1 MVRNAMPSS
10 QRQYYFDVLRGSMM
24 LFGVFVHASLAD
36 QRSGELEWIRFLS
49 GTFRMACFFMI
60 SGYFSA
66 MVYGKRPGLPFV
78 RQRLVLMLVP
88 ALFAIIVL
96 NPPAI
101 AWMIE
106 FWGSS
111 DPDAEIRI
119 NWHVH
124 VWFLL
129 SLALYTLIVPFLAL
143 ELTRKASEMTQ
154 RLFRPLPALPV
165 IVALCAGAV
174 VLVYVWSIS
183 WEHLPYG
190 EAYQFLIRS
199 TLFYLPF
206 FVFGYLMFSDDGLRD
221 YAHRLDW
228 LTLAIALLGMAAC
241 AYFKYWDVPV
251 TPAEKIAK
259 FAAQYITGFSLS
271 FLILGAGRR
280 WVRGGWYASYCA
292 KSSYTIYLVHYFL
305 ISLIFHTFGA
315 GALPAEAL
323 FLLAA
328 FTAITTGSIIQY
340 QLVERSN
347 IARFLLNGRYR

>member
-1 MVRNAMPSS
+1 MPNTVLSP
-10 QRQYYFDVLRGSMM
+10 QRQYYFDALRGSMM

-66 MVYGKRPGLPFV
+66 MVYGKQPGLPFV

-88 ALFAIIVL
+88 AFFAIFVL

-101 AWMIE
+101 NWMYE
-106 FWGSS
+106 FWGAG
-111 DPDAEIRI
+111 DPDAEIRV

-129 SLALYTLIVPFLAL
+129 SLALYTLIVPLLAMG
-143 ELTRKASEMTQ
+143 LTEKIFAFAQ
-154 RLFRPLPALPV
+154 RLCRPLPALPV
-165 IVALCAGAV
+165 TIALCAGAM
-174 VLVYVWSIS
+174 VLVYAWSVS
-183 WEHLPYG
+183 WERLPYG

-206 FVFGYLMFSDDGLRD
+206 FIFGFLMFSDDGLRAF
-221 YAHRLDW
+221 AHRFDW
-228 LTLAIALLGMAAC
+228 PTLAIALLGMAAC
-241 AYFKYWDVPV
+241 AYFKYWAVPV

-259 FAAQYITGFSLS
+259 FGAQYITGFSLS

-280 WVRGGWYASYCA
+280 WVQGGWYASYCA

-315 GALPAEAL
+315 DTLPAELL

-328 FTAITTGSIIQY
+328 FTAVATGSVIQY
-340 QLVERSN
+340 HLVERSN